1 MKRSSAP
8 LHRRDSVRPVNAE
21 PFARTGPRVGA
32 PSRLASR
39 SHDAPAPLNRLIG
52 FTRYIILFVIVS
64 VLLAA
69 ITICVVAPI
78 LTLANLWDVL
88 QDGARGSLAGHEGIL
103 RILDLVIVMLEVVAF
118 YLVGIGLYHLFIGP
132 LPLAERIGL
141 DTLNKLESKVV
152 NVIVVMM
159 AVNSRAARTGP
170 QRHRQPALRRA
181 IALVVSALAAFQ
193 RQVD

>member
-1 MKRSSAP
+1 MRND
-8 LHRRDSVRPVNAE
+8 LG
-21 PFARTGPRVGA
+21 GPDHVSGA
-32 PSRLASR
+32 AGQLASR

-52 FTRYIILFVIVS
+52 YTRYIILFVIVS

-88 QDGARGSLAGHEGIL
+88 QDGVRGSLAGHEGIL

-141 DTLNKLESKVV
+141 DSLNKLESKVV
-152 NVIVVMM
+152 SVIVVMM
-159 AVNSRAARTGP
+159 AVIFLEHLVLGHNATDSLLFGA
-170 QRHRQPALRRA
+170 A
-181 IALVVSALAAFQ
+181 IALVVSALASFQ